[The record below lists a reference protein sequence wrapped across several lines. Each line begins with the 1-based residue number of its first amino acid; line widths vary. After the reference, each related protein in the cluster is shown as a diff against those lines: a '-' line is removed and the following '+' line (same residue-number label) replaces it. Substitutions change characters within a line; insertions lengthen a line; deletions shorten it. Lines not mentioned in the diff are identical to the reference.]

1 MSKTMCELS
10 KEERLKKSVESKY
23 YCKKCSATAKK
34 EKYLCKPK
42 KNKEN
47 HDE

>member
-10 KEERLKKSVESKY
+10 KEEKLEKSAEPKY

-42 KNKEN
+42 KIKEN
-47 HDE
+47 HYE